1 MPQSITVRP
10 ATLADVPGIREIH
23 DQAEDPWA
31 DIAECA
37 IWTNHRLL
45 TGFLID
51 VATTGGKVVGHA
63 EWIVS
68 DEPEPFGRHLYLGMI
83 EIHPR
88 YQRRGVGRKMI
99 EAGLDHA
106 RRHDCTALRTHPDD
120 EARGFYQKCQ
130 FRRAMRA
137 VSVKVPKSR
146 VDLPPGWRKVRT
158 VPRKV
163 IGEMP
168 MRSGWVQGSS
178 AHMWELCN
186 RTMAVHGE
194 DVRHPCAGRLDGK
207 GYVQLRYIHCL
218 PSALCISWAP
228 TRSGLKDHVQVAQN
242 LAERLPIEK
251 INFVV
256 LERDAA
262 GLECCLKVRPAI
274 GPEIW
279 ERRVG

>member
-51 VATTGGKVVGHA
+51 VATVGGKVVGHA
-63 EWIVS
+63 EWIAS

-106 RRHDCTALRTHPDD
+106 RQHDCAALRTHPDD
-120 EARGFYQKCQ
+120 QARGFYQKCQ
-130 FRRAMRA
+130 FRCVMRA
-137 VSVKVPKSR
+137 VSVKVSKSH

-178 AHMWELCN
+178 VHMWELCN

-207 GYVQLRYIHCL
+207 GYVQLRYIEGF
-218 PSALCISWAP
+218 SDALCVSWAP
-228 TRSGLKDHVQVAQN
+228 ARSGLKDHVQVAQK
-242 LAERLPIEK
+242 LAERIPIEK
-251 INFVV
+251 ITFVV
-256 LERDAA
+256 LDQDTA
-262 GLECCLKVRPAI
+262 GLARCAKVKPVK

-279 ERRVG
+279 DRRVG